1 MSRKRRRAK
10 SEAVKVRD
18 EKVVLRSRRSWAVI
32 FALVLAGIPFAVGKY
47 IEFNSPG
54 AFDSGAYVY
63 SAKHILEG
71 ARIGIEE
78 KTSAQPGTLL
88 VNVIG
93 VWLFGF
99 SEFGPKLIQGL
110 LQAGALVFMFWTMRR
125 LFGAVAAV
133 VGVTVAAVY
142 LSAPVISKFGN
153 VKEQYM
159 IAFMILG
166 ACCFVL
172 GQMEGKWWW
181 KVLTGAAI
189 INAFYFKPTG
199 VSVIIAVIVFLLLGI
214 LLHRQKFV
222 GFLQEMMLM
231 LGGGIAGLVPLFVL
245 YSFGG
250 GLKGLLKTLPV
261 LCLNLALIFGVV
273 SATVWAAVFAVK
285 KYEVS
290 RQLKTVRPGVWKA
303 GCVLLVLAVL
313 LVVAAGVFVKYRLN
327 ADKDDAISYV
337 KDIAF
342 IKYPLRLYVKVKLMW
357 QGVTRR
363 VFSGYVVSSWEQ
375 VDWTQ
380 HRQKVFRYYRVLA
393 LPICLAI
400 GSLVL
405 GLLRYV
411 LKLSNKIRELEL
423 RDGLLVFLGV
433 WWFLD
438 MAFVW
443 ISPRSYEQYYLPLNA
458 SGAFLGGYLIWM
470 YSQKHKKSVSKHWWK
485 ALGAVGVVCMVL
497 MSQNIFLGQKKSPD
511 TGMDYRNSR
520 TGEFERRRGFAQRL
534 NEISA
539 RRKNNFKY
547 PWEQVGEY
555 IGQNSGTDD
564 KIYVWGWYPGI
575 YVKAQR
581 LSSASKAFESDM
593 HVKSP
598 ARLSLEVNGL
608 IREFEQQPP
617 KFIVDSRKV
626 HFPNDRPPLE
636 LWPIT
641 RKGLLPK
648 DEKTVSAFD
657 AMYARMLRE
666 EIPANEL
673 KRYQELTVWIPYEPW
688 KKAMPEE
695 AKRYEAMKPF
705 RDFVMRNYEV
715 VPKQFGMHVL
725 FRLKD
730 EAAVGRAQGG

>member
-1 MSRKRRRAK
+1 MSRKRRRASK
-10 SEAVKVRD
+10 VKTVNVKPAVVK
-18 EKVVLRSRRSWAVI
+18 SRRLEVVI
-32 FALVLAGIPFAVGKY
+32 LALVLAGVPFILGKY
-47 IEFNSPG
+47 MEFNSPG

-78 KTSAQPGTLL
+78 QTSAQPGTLL

-99 SEFGPKLIQGL
+99 NEIGPKLIQGL

-125 LFGAVAAV
+125 LFGWAAAV

-142 LSAPVISKFGN
+142 LSVPVIAKFGN

-159 IAFMILG
+159 IAFMLLG
-166 ACCFVL
+166 GCCFVL

-181 KVLTGAAI
+181 KVLTGAAL
-189 INAFYFKPTG
+189 INVYYFKPTG
-199 VSVIIAVIVFLLLGI
+199 VSVIIAVIVFLVVGV

-222 GFLQEMMLM
+222 EFLQEMVLM

-250 GLKGLLKTLPV
+250 GLNGFLKTVPV
-261 LCLNLALIFGVV
+261 LCLKLALVFGVV
-273 SATVWAAVFAVK
+273 SATVWAAVFIVK
-285 KYEVS
+285 KYEVLK
-290 RQLKTVRPGVWKA
+290 QLKTVRPVVWKT
-303 GCVLLVLAVL
+303 GCVLLVLAVV
-313 LVVAAGVFVKYRLN
+313 LVVAAGVFVKYDLG

-342 IKYPLRLYVKVKLMW
+342 IKYPLRLYVKVKLILG
-357 QGVTRR
+357 GVTGRMS
-363 VFSGYVVSSWEQ
+363 SGYVASSWEQ

-380 HRQKVFRYYRVLA
+380 HRQKVFRYYSVLM

-400 GSLVL
+400 GSLAL
-405 GLLRYV
+405 GLLRCV
-411 LKLSNKIRELEL
+411 LKLLGKIKELEL
-423 RDGLLVFLGV
+423 RDRLLVFLGM
-433 WWFLD
+433 WWILD

-458 SGAFLGGYLIWM
+458 SGAFLGGYLMWM
-470 YSQKHKKSVSKHWWK
+470 YSQRHGKSVYKGRWK
-485 ALGAVGVVCMVL
+485 AVGAIGVVCILL
-497 MSQNIFLGQKKSPD
+497 MSRNIFLGQKKSPD
-511 TGMDYRNSR
+511 TAVYYRNSR
-520 TGEFERRRGFAQRL
+520 TGEFERRRGYAQRL
-534 NEISA
+534 KDISE
-539 RRKNNFKY
+539 RRKNKYLY

-555 IGQNSGTDD
+555 IGQNSGRDD

-581 LSSASKAFESDM
+581 LSCASKAFESDM
-593 HVKSP
+593 HIKS
-598 ARLSLEVNGL
+598 AERLGREV
-608 IREFEQQPP
+608 IRLVRRFGQQPP

-673 KRYQELTVWIPYEPW
+673 KQYQGLTVWVPYEPW
-688 KKAMPEE
+688 EKAMPEE
-695 AKRYEAMKPF
+695 ARRYEAMKPF
-705 RDFVMRNYEV
+705 REFVMRNYEV

-725 FRLKD
+725 FRLKGD
-730 EAAVGRAQGG
+730 ALVGPVGGG